1 MVDRF
6 TCLMSANPQN
16 YPIRSKNMMQEH
28 TEKSSALGEV
38 KEIESYQYDKQKA
51 IIEKNKVMIFHLLKR
66 PIQIKMYS

>member
-38 KEIESYQYDKQKA
+38 KEIVKEIVKESYQYDKQKA
-51 IIEKNKVMIFHLLKR
+51 IIEKK
-66 PIQIKMYS
+66 